1 MANTS
6 IGTVTDNSTTQP
18 VFTSDFS
25 TRMSETAEFAG
36 GLAMFVIVKQRLC
49 CGFTAAA
56 AEEEEELADVDP
68 RAARKAATPPI
79 DISWDEE
86 EENMSFNSETRAFFF
101 YISLAKKPIEISA
114 LSNKSDGRE

>member
-18 VFTSDFS
+18 VFTSDFL
-25 TRMSETAEFAG
+25 SETAELAG
-36 GLAMFVIVKQRLC
+36 GFAMFVIVKQRLC

-68 RAARKAATPPI
+68 RAARKAATPPRIASI

-86 EENMSFNSETRAFFF
+86 EENMF
-101 YISLAKKPIEISA
+101 
-114 LSNKSDGRE
+114 

>member
-1 MANTS
+1 
-6 IGTVTDNSTTQP
+6 
-18 VFTSDFS
+18 
-25 TRMSETAEFAG
+25 MSETAEFAG
-36 GLAMFVIVKQRLC
+36 GFAMFVIVKQRLC

-56 AEEEEELADVDP
+56 AEEEEEELADVDP

-79 DISWDEE
+79 DISWEE

-114 LSNKSDGRE
+114 LSNKSDGREKRVRARDR